1 MQEKGMNT
9 NRLLTFVGLLILI
22 TAVSTE
28 IQADA
33 RKQQQEKLDNSCQQA
48 REVKITPLREG
59 VIKDCIA
66 EGKEKKH
73 CQDFYKDYGE
83 RTGQRAAL
91 FMDLP
96 ECKKAFEHSRSNRN
110 SD

>member
-1 MQEKGMNT
+1 MKEKGMNT
-9 NRLLTFVGLLILI
+9 NRLLALAGLLILI

-28 IQADA
+28 TQADA
-33 RKQQQEKLDNSCQQA
+33 RKQQQKKLDNSCQQA
-48 REVKITPLREG
+48 REVKIAPLREA
-59 VIKDCIA
+59 VIKECVAD
-66 EGKEKKH
+66 GKDKKH

-96 ECKKAFEHSRSNRN
+96 ECEKAFEHSRSNRN

>member
-1 MQEKGMNT
+1 MNT
-9 NRLLTFVGLLILI
+9 STLFVFGGLLILLS
-22 TAVSTE
+22 TVSTE
-28 IQADA
+28 SQADA
-33 RKQQQEKLDNSCQQA
+33 RKLQQEKLDNSCQQA
-48 REVKITPLREG
+48 REVKIAPLREG
-59 VIKDCIA
+59 VIKDCVA
-66 EGKEKKH
+66 SGKEKKH

-96 ECKKAFEHSRSNRN
+96 ECEKAFEYSRSNRN